1 MNVYKQ
7 ALFDAFT
14 WPQAVEEKVR
24 ELVILKGKERCKV
37 EHAGFGRLIEMLKP
51 CLSNDLCKRL
61 EWLRVER
68 NNVVH
73 RSSYVTNILR
83 WNLEQD
89 GSESEAADEI
99 ERFKKIKTCAG
110 DIFGEL
116 IELRDKLYDQ

>member
-14 WPQAVEEKVR
+14 WPQAVEEQVR

-37 EHAGFGRLIEMLKP
+37 EGATFGPLIKMLQP
-51 CLSNDLCKRL
+51 CLSEDLRKRL
-61 EWLRVER
+61 EWLKKER
-68 NNVVH
+68 NDVVH
-73 RSSYVTNILR
+73 RSSYVTNILC

-89 GSESEAADEI
+89 GFESEVADEI

-110 DIFGEL
+110 DIIGEL
-116 IELRDKLYDQ
+116 IELRGKLCDQ